1 MKRLF
6 LTLLPILVLAGLQT
20 SCTNLDI
27 IEGRLTKLEETN
39 RSMESTVESLKTENI
54 TLQQNFADIR
64 SAETQVKDAETE
76 SLDEFIELVERG
88 EIQLERVRDDSY
100 PYRKQVKLCSNYVD
114 CSDAYYGLWLV
125 LIRASDDLAGDPLKE
140 ITLELY
146 AMAPTP
152 SNPALDS
159 AKNAYLDHIAAWRSY
174 YTTPFDSLPY
184 GWDTEYSEIDD
195 DTWRLLIQALN
206 DNEAINESF
215 DRLCRGMGNAQISG
229 KTKFKT
235 RIMKICE
242 D

>member
-1 MKRLF
+1 VPRHFVF
-6 LTLLPILVLAGLQT
+6 LTLSIIFLTAACSEDRT
-20 SCTNLDI
+20 SDSDI
-27 IEGRLTKLEETN
+27 ETIENRLNKLEKK
-39 RSMESTVESLKTENI
+39 SI
-54 TLQQNFADIR
+54 TLQAQLTKIESDQ
-64 SAETQVKDAETE
+64 TQLVAAETE
-76 SLDEFIELVERG
+76 SLDELIELVERG
-88 EIQLERVRDDSY
+88 EIQLERVRDNSY

-242 D
+242 S